1 MKAAEHAA
9 PAGPPSK
16 ARDLRCLLVARCL
29 ACGRALSLLLP
40 HFMRRLVAQ
49 MLVQANGVVPILE
62 FIEQALQMLGALN
75 VDLIE
80 LLFECA
86 K

>member
-1 MKAAEHAA
+1 
-9 PAGPPSK
+9 
-16 ARDLRCLLVARCL
+16 
-29 ACGRALSLLLP
+29 
-40 HFMRRLVAQ
+40 MRRLVAQ